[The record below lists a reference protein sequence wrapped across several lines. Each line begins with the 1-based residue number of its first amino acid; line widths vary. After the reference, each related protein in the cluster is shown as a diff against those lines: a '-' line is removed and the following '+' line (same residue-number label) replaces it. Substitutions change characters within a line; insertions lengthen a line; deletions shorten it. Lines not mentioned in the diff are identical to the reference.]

1 MNKVKINGSYTETL
15 KYLQE
20 NLNPAELKDYKY
32 LKALK
37 KVQELA
43 LKESI
48 GKTYIDPL
56 CDLLIRNKLVG
67 HVKDRGILNVLN
79 SYEHI
84 IKPFLKE
91 NYTNRKLKTF
101 GDNVVRPNEVDF
113 TAIRDIKEQLI
124 EFKKEEANEEA
135 SKFFNNQDKNDMYE
149 SITFR
154 KLIESYYS
162 DFSYI
167 EGYNTPSLKKQL
179 TSQNIAFREQDLVI
193 WGEVKAWFDNYYTGK
208 PNFHRGY
215 LYRTLLYDY
224 LDDEIK
230 DISKKWSFAGSCHSL
245 HRSGGQTPKMLKAIG
260 FKMLKFYCLNTDGEL
275 VPSAR
280 TYYYQSGEN
289 IAFSGTYT
297 NFGNDEMATSGYAF
311 TKAIMCYIFQRKF
324 EDFDKIEGMEVNTS
338 ELEDAGFLFFS
349 NMSQDNNYAKFGT
362 ADILKNIHIDADDAY
377 YILKM
382 KRKETHKSR
391 SLPLHRNGV

>member
-48 GKTYIDPL
+48 GKPYIDPL

-101 GDNVVRPNEVDF
+101 GDSVVRTNEVDF

-124 EFKKEEANEEA
+124 EFKKAEAL
-135 SKFFNNQDKNDMYE
+135 KFFNNQDKNDRYE

-179 TSQNIAFREQDLVI
+179 TSQNIAFREQDLVT
-193 WGEVKAWFDNYYTGK
+193 WGEVKAWFDNYYVGK

-215 LYRTLLYDY
+215 LYRILLYDY

-230 DISKKWSFAGSCHSL
+230 DISQKWSFAGSCHRKAL
-245 HRSGGQTPKMLKAIG
+245 SGWQTPEILKAVG
-260 FKMLKFYCLNTDGEL
+260 FKMLKFYCLNEEGDL

-280 TYYYQSGEN
+280 IYYYKNNQD

-297 NFGNDEMATSGYAF
+297 NFGNDEMAKSGYSF
-311 TKAIMCYIFQRKF
+311 TKAIMCYIFKRKF
-324 EDFDKIEGMEVNTS
+324 EDFNKIKGIRVETKA
-338 ELEDAGFLFFS
+338 LEACGYHFFS
-349 NMSQDNNYAKFGT
+349 NMACDSSYPKFGT
-362 ADILKNIHIDADDAY
+362 ADILKNIHIDAYDAY
-377 YILKM
+377 HILT
-382 KRKETHKSR
+382 R
-391 SLPLHRNGV
+391 

>member
-20 NLNPAELKDYKY
+20 NLNPEELKGYKY

-48 GKTYIDPL
+48 GNPYRDPL

-79 SYEHI
+79 SYDPI

-91 NYTNRKLKTF
+91 NYINRKLKTF

-124 EFKKEEANEEA
+124 EFKKKEANEEA
-135 SKFFNNQDKNDMYE
+135 SKFFNNQYKMDRYT

-162 DFSYI
+162 DFYYI

-215 LYRTLLYDY
+215 FYRILLYDY

-230 DISKKWSFAGSCHSL
+230 DISKKWSFAGSCHRKAL
-245 HRSGGQTPKMLKAIG
+245 SGWQTPGILKAVG
-260 FKMLKFYCLNTDGEL
+260 FKMLKFYCLNEEGDL

-280 TYYYQSGEN
+280 IYYYQNNQG
-289 IAFSGTYT
+289 IAFSGTYA
-297 NFGNDEMATSGYAF
+297 NFGNDEMAKSGYSF
-311 TKAIMCYIFQRKF
+311 TKAIMCYIFKRKF
-324 EDFDKIEGMEVNTS
+324 EDFNKIKGMRVETKALEACGYHFFANIAEGS
-338 ELEDAGFLFFS
+338 G
-349 NMSQDNNYAKFGT
+349 YPKFGT
-362 ADILKNIHIDADDAY
+362 ADILKNIHVDADDAY
-377 YILKM
+377 YILK
-382 KRKETHKSR
+382 
-391 SLPLHRNGV
+391 G

>member
-1 MNKVKINGSYTETL
+1 MNKVKIKGSYTETL
-15 KYLQE
+15 KFLQE
-20 NLNPAELKDYKY
+20 NLNPEELKGYKY
-32 LKALK
+32 LKPLQKIQENALMD
-37 KVQELA
+37 
-43 LKESI
+43 SI
-48 GKTYIDPL
+48 GKFYVDPL
-56 CDLLIRNKLVG
+56 CDFLIRNKLVG

-101 GDNVVRPNEVDF
+101 GDSVVRTNEVDF

-124 EFKKEEANEEA
+124 EFKKKEANEEA
-135 SKFFNNQDKNDMYE
+135 SKFFNNQDKNDRYE
-149 SITFR
+149 PITFR

-179 TSQNIAFREQDLVI
+179 TSQNIAFREQDLVT
-193 WGEVKAWFDNYYTGK
+193 WGEVKAWFDNYLMGK
-208 PNFHRGY
+208 PNFHKDY
-215 LYRTLLYDY
+215 HYRALLYDY
-224 LDDEIK
+224 FDDDIK
-230 DISKKWSFAGSCHSL
+230 EVSSKWAFAGSCHSL
-245 HRSGGQTPKMLKAIG
+245 HRSGGQTPKMLKAVG

-280 TYYYQSGEN
+280 TYYYQSGED

-297 NFGNDEMATSGYAF
+297 NFGDGEMATSGYAF

-338 ELEDAGFLFFS
+338 ELEDAGFFFFS

-362 ADILKNIHIDADDAY
+362 AEILKCISIDADDAY
-377 YILKM
+377 HILN
-382 KRKETHKSR
+382 SR
-391 SLPLHRNGV
+391 